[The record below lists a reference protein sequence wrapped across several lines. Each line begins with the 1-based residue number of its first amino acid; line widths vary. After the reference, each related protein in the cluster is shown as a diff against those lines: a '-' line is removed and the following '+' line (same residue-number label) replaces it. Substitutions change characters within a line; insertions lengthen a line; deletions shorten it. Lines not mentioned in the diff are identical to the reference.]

1 MGDIAYQNK
10 DIALKYFGDALKNKK
25 LTVYGLPHIKIK
37 DSRPTNLPAI
47 EANELRIDNLFI
59 LEDDSYALIDYEST
73 FGIQDIIKYVN
84 YIARI
89 LKRFIR
95 QEKGRRSGK
104 GRKRLPII
112 HLIII
117 FSADISDIDPVYLLR
132 MDTAK
137 VLSKIQCKVEM
148 KEALDDDELLELIVL
163 PLTVKGRA
171 EKQALAEET
180 VRLAQ
185 EIRDEE
191 QRMQALVGILTFADK
206 ILDRDY
212 AKRIKEVIGM
222 NKVEQLFFD
231 EGVEMGIAKG
241 IARGRVKGAAEG
253 RAELIGCIR
262 KKLKKGY
269 AVIEIAEVLELEA
282 LYVRRIADLIQN
294 EPEDSD
300 VEIAEK
306 LFREESVQQTAG

>member
-1 MGDIAYQNK
+1 MGQ
-10 DIALKYFGDALKNKK
+10 
-25 LTVYGLPHIKIK
+25 
-37 DSRPTNLPAI
+37 
-47 EANELRIDNLFI
+47 I
-59 LEDDSYALIDYEST
+59 L
-73 FGIQDIIKYVN
+73 N
-84 YIARI
+84 
-89 LKRFIR
+89 
-95 QEKGRRSGK
+95 
-104 GRKRLPII
+104 
-112 HLIII
+112 
-117 FSADISDIDPVYLLR
+117 
-132 MDTAK
+132 
-137 VLSKIQCKVEM
+137 KIQKANDI
-148 KEALDDDELLELIVL
+148 KKIAPRLY
-163 PLTVKGRA
+163 PA
-171 EKQALAEET
+171 
-180 VRLAQ
+180 LAQ

-191 QRMQALVGILTFADK
+191 QRMQAIAGILTFADK

>member
-1 MGDIAYQNK
+1 M
-10 DIALKYFGDALKNKK
+10 
-25 LTVYGLPHIKIK
+25 
-37 DSRPTNLPAI
+37 
-47 EANELRIDNLFI
+47 
-59 LEDDSYALIDYEST
+59 
-73 FGIQDIIKYVN
+73 
-84 YIARI
+84 
-89 LKRFIR
+89 
-95 QEKGRRSGK
+95 
-104 GRKRLPII
+104 
-112 HLIII
+112 
-117 FSADISDIDPVYLLR
+117 
-132 MDTAK
+132 
-137 VLSKIQCKVEM
+137 
-148 KEALDDDELLELIVL
+148 
-163 PLTVKGRA
+163 
-171 EKQALAEET
+171 AEET

-191 QRMQALVGILTFADK
+191 QRMQALAGILTFADK

-231 EGVEMGIAKG
+231 EGVEMG